1 MYRLLLAVDTDEE
14 RSNRLANAVTDL
26 PVDRSQLNVTILN
39 VFEDVD
45 SVGEEGTV
53 HSSQF
58 YNESNYPD
66 SVRSAAKAL
75 TEAGFD
81 VTKRREHGDPADVIV
96 EVAKEINAKSI
107 GVCGRKRSPTGK
119 VIFGSVA
126 QSVMLSA
133 NRPVFVTMAD

>member
-1 MYRLLLAVDTDEE
+1 MYQFLLAVDTDEE
-14 RSNRLANAVTDL
+14 RSNRLVNAVTDL
-26 PVDRSQLNVTILN
+26 PVDQSQLTVTILN
-39 VFEDVD
+39 VFEDID

-53 HSSQF
+53 RSSQF
-58 YNESNYPD
+58 YSESDYPD
-66 SVRSAAKAL
+66 SVKNAAKAL

-81 VTKRREHGDPADVIV
+81 VRKRREHGDPADIIV
-96 EVAKEINAKSI
+96 EVAEKIDANSI